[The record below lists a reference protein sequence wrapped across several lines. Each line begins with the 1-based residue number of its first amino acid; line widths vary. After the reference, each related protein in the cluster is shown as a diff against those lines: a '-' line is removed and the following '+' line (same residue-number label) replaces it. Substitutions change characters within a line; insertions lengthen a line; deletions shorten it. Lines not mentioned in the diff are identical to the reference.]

1 MDNTVTMS
9 LEEYTAIIKEN
20 ILLKNKIEGLKRNAY
35 RNIDEHIHDGS
46 ISTLNKEQALA
57 WLDRSAKDL
66 LDKFSSNYS
75 WTWESIA
82 NDCLVMSVEEIKT
95 CVVERIKSQIN
106 SRLNDLISEEQDA
119 SPQQ

>member
-46 ISTLNKEQALA
+46 IRTLNKEQALA

-66 LDKFSSNYS
+66 LDKFSFNSS

-106 SRLNDLISEEQDA
+106 SRLNDLISEEQ
-119 SPQQ
+119 QQ